1 MARDIAQDAT
11 WRKLFTDP
19 ASGEFL
25 GISYDSYRPGADLTR
40 TVVAREGTCRF
51 IG

>member
-11 WRKLFTDP
+11 WRNFTDP

-25 GISYDSYRPGADLTR
+25 GISCDSYRPGADLTR